1 MNNELVQTR
10 SLIKK
15 YSHFYHQEKL
25 TSHNLKEKIKELEDN
40 IKKLNNGIL
49 PNKKEANINIID
61 CLFSDDDDD
70 DFLDDDYDNKKE
82 DDDIQF
88 PDKFNNLVKTSENN
102 SNIPKLDLSQVLSK
116 YKKLENIKVI
126 ENKNKKSHRSG
137 DGEVIEKLNAQIK
150 IFKQTIQRYKDRIKN
165 LREQLSILRNRNKIL
180 ESTLKNNYQNKFNN
194 NNINNDISM
203 NVNVSQIGDN
213 FNFQNDI
220 NNIESET
227 KLDNIEINDEKK
239 EN

>member
-25 TSHNLKEKIKELEDN
+25 VSHNLKERVKELEDN

-49 PNKKEANINIID
+49 LKKQETNINLID

-70 DFLDDDYDNKKE
+70 YYLDDDDYDNKKD

-88 PDKFNNLVKTSENN
+88 PDKFNNLVKTSEN
-102 SNIPKLDLSQVLSK
+102 ITKVPKLDLSQVLSK
-116 YKKLENIKVI
+116 YKKLENVKVV
-126 ENKNKKSHRSG
+126 ENKNKISHRSG
-137 DGEVIEKLNAQIK
+137 DGEIIEKLNAQIR

-213 FNFQNDI
+213 FNFQNDNI
-220 NNIESET
+220 NESET
-227 KLDNIEINDEKK
+227 KLDNIDINDEKK

>member
-180 ESTLKNNYQNKFNN
+180 ENTLQNNYHNKFTNN
-194 NNINNDISM
+194 NNNVYM
-203 NVNVSQIGDN
+203 NVNVSRIGDN
-213 FNFQNDI
+213 FNYQKD
-220 NNIESET
+220 NNNKNESEN
-227 KLDNIEINDEKK
+227 KLNN
-239 EN
+239 